1 MSMARKVKCINC
13 VNLKDDW
20 CEKVIDS
27 PCLDLERD
35 CRHFKQ
41 KTNGD
46 RIRDEELAEFLNR
59 VKEHCE
65 YCQLSAVA
73 GACTETL
80 CDDAMEE
87 WLKQPVED
95 K

>member
-1 MSMARKVKCINC
+1 MKCSECPEYNEC
-13 VNLKDDW
+13 SKKYNLTSRRRRCPKAKE
-20 CEKVIDS
+20 EKVV
-27 PCLDLERD
+27 
-35 CRHFKQ
+35 
-41 KTNGD
+41 TNAD
-46 RIRDEELAEFLNR
+46 RIRAMRDEELAEFLNR
-59 VKEHCE
+59 VKEPCGC
-65 YCQLSAVA
+65 CQLSAVD